1 MRSQRRCRPVPSVSP
16 LQKLVPF
23 FLAPKFWLQSPNV
36 EYLPT
41 ANPVSLPGGLFTVMA
56 LLVNAL
62 VMHGADYYCFKY
74 IYCQTRSDDDT
85 DRIDKLGNTKL
96 PVSDATPY

>member
-1 MRSQRRCRPVPSVSP
+1 
-16 LQKLVPF
+16 
-23 FLAPKFWLQSPNV
+23 
-36 EYLPT
+36 
-41 ANPVSLPGGLFTVMA
+41 MA